1 MMWNKEFKLDLIDAI
16 EKSVEKEKN
25 ILEVRLHETQL
36 SIESIRTEN
45 KILSNELNL
54 KNTKIQQLEQDLES
68 KTFNHIR
75 EFSSLESQNQ
85 ILSQKLEALSSNES
99 IYKVHIDQM
108 KNQMECIMKNSD
120 KISSPNKVLVEV
132 LKAEISKKEQEI
144 KQLQS
149 EKSELERR
157 VKDKETIK
165 TSPNLLKSP
174 MFQVPPLYLD
184 ESSNGFDK
192 KLKDMEINIKEK
204 DDKIRFFIEEYKK
217 KLPML
222 LDQKE
227 KYEKLVMDHEETK
240 EKLRLEGEKAE
251 KLKEECEK
259 MRLSM
264 EEAVKKSQEYEK
276 QKNFMYKQLTA
287 VLIEKEK
294 SATDDKLGK
303 IKEFVSNLTEYQ
315 MVLNEKQQEIDSL
328 KAKVQKLESRPL
340 VIEENPHLHVEFN
353 RFRELE
359 MMYQHQTQE
368 FNGLRRKLQDL
379 EGKNTMFQGKISA
392 FQITESKY
400 LEKVAYLNKELSLS
414 QEKLTE
420 AERRASK
427 TVETIE
433 IPFFTPAITSD
444 STLQD
449 YKNEIERLKS
459 FNSTIFEAL
468 KAGKTQIIELHN
480 EYKAKIDSVLNEKA
494 NIYMEYKKLSI
505 KYLDLESKIAK
516 KKQSFSE
523 KLKQKDLEMSSVNT
537 KEFAAVSELC
547 DARDQIKNLE
557 EKIKKLNESLQWA
570 KEENIILHKKIAE
583 AMQNTVNKVIKDR
596 LDDAVQVNNVLKY
609 NVELLEEENRKIL
622 EENQKMSQDFFE
634 LQKEL
639 NEEKQKPKAQ
649 SKASEATFRAVE
661 SSISVYEDKI
671 IQLINDLERKD
682 KQIIALISMIGFK
695 DNVPQVML
703 KIVSALHKATKVLKA

>member
-1 MMWNKEFKLDLIDAI
+1 MWSKEFKLDLIDAI

-45 KILSNELNL
+45 KVMSNELNL

-75 EFSSLESQNQ
+75 ESSSLESQIQ
-85 ILSQKLEALSSNES
+85 ILSQKLESLSSNEA
-99 IYKVHIDQM
+99 IYKAHIDQM
-108 KNQMECIMKNSD
+108 KSQMECIMKNSD
-120 KISSPNKVLVEV
+120 KASNPSKVLVEV

-149 EKSELERR
+149 EKSELENR

-174 MFQVPPLYLD
+174 MYQVPPLYLD
-184 ESSNGFDK
+184 ESSKGFDK

-204 DDKIRFFIEEYKK
+204 DDKIRIFIEEYQK
-217 KLPML
+217 KLPILM
-222 LDQKE
+222 DQKE
-227 KYEKLVMDHEETK
+227 KYEKLVMDHEEIK
-240 EKLRLEGEKAE
+240 EKLRVEGEKSE

-264 EEAVKKSQEYEK
+264 EEAVKKSQESEK

-287 VLIEKEK
+287 ALIEKDK
-294 SATDDKLGK
+294 SATDDKLVK

-315 MVLNEKQQEIDSL
+315 MVLNEKQQEIDFL

-359 MMYQHQTQE
+359 MVYQHQTQE
-368 FNGLRRKLQDL
+368 FDGLRRKLQDL
-379 EGKNTMFQGKISA
+379 EGKNAVLQGKISA
-392 FQITESKY
+392 FQTTESRF
-400 LEKVAYLNKELSLS
+400 LEKIANLNRELNLA
-414 QEKLTE
+414 QEKIAE
-420 AERRASK
+420 AERRASRP
-427 TVETIE
+427 VETIE
-433 IPFFTPAITSD
+433 IPGFTPAITAD

-480 EYKAKIDSVLNEKA
+480 EYKGKIDSVLNEKA
-494 NIYMEYKKLSI
+494 SIYMEYKKLSI
-505 KYLDLESKIAK
+505 KCLDLESKIVK
-516 KKQSFSE
+516 KKQSFLE

-547 DARDQIKNLE
+547 DAREEIKNLE
-557 EKIKKLNESLQWA
+557 AHIKKLNESIQWA
-570 KEENIILHKKIAE
+570 KEENTILHKKTAE

-622 EENQKMSQDFFE
+622 EENLKMSQDFFE
-634 LQKEL
+634 LQKQF
-639 NEEKQKPKAQ
+639 NEEKQKPKTQ
-649 SKASEATFRAVE
+649 SRANEITIRAVE
-661 SSISVYEDKI
+661 NSISVYEDKI
-671 IQLINDLERKD
+671 TQLLSDLERKD

-695 DNVPQVML
+695 DNVPQVMS
-703 KIVSALHKATKVLKA
+703 KIVAALHKASKVLKS